1 MWDDISLWFFFF
13 FKRHRFLTFY
23 LFTCFWLCC
32 VFTAAPRSPGVDVG
46 VLFAALRG
54 LLIAVVSFV
63 AEHGLQGM
71 RAQSPPCRLS
81 SAGSVV
87 AAHCL
92 PCSVT
97 CGHLSGPGIEPMPSA
112 LPGFLTTDP
121 PGKSPHLVFIFIFLM
136 ISILEQL
143 SCTYWPFA
151 YLVWQNTY
159 SNSLP
164 IFKTRLFLHCWVS
177 GVLYTF
183 WLWISYHICDLQIS
197 SPFP

>member
-1 MWDDISLWFFFF
+1 MLHLHCCAWEPRCGCGGAIRCGAGASHLSGFF
-13 FKRHRFLTFY
+13 
-23 LFTCFWLCC
+23 CC
-32 VFTAAPRSPGVDVG
+32 RARAPG
-46 VLFAALRG
+46 
-54 LLIAVVSFV
+54 
-63 AEHGLQGM
+63 H
-71 RAQSPPCRLS
+71 
-81 SAGSVV
+81 AGSVASV
-87 AAHCL
+87 QALQRWLSSCGTL
-92 PCSVT
+92 PYLLRDMWASSWT
-97 CGHLSGPGIEPMPSA
+97 GIEPMPSA

-183 WLWISYHICDLQIS
+183 WLWISYHIYDLQIS
-197 SPFP
+197 SPIP